1 MNLHIGKIELGHIPR
16 VVNIISDK
24 DILILDT
31 KIIEC
36 IDILEIRID
45 MFEEFS
51 TNSVAQKFNLA
62 KTRFDKPIIATIR
75 DPSEGGYSTID
86 DKYKCEL
93 FNVVMPFS
101 DAVDIEINSSEMLRG
116 IIPLYK
122 NHNKLIIGSYHN
134 FNNTPDIEDLTDIV
148 LRAEQYGADITKIA
162 VMANTRNDMAKL
174 ISFTINNRDRNLIT
188 ISLGSIGQIS
198 RILNPIIGSLMTY
211 GYINSP
217 SAPGQISAMDI
228 INYLKIFDPEYKHDK
243 KINIF

>member
-31 KIIEC
+31 KDIEC

-45 MFEEFS
+45 MFKEFS
-51 TNSVAQKFNLA
+51 TSYVAQRFDLA
-62 KTRFDKPIIATIR
+62 KTRFNKPIIATIR
-75 DPSEGGYSTID
+75 DPREGGYSIIN
-86 DKYKCEL
+86 DKYKYEL

-101 DAVDIEINSSEMLRG
+101 DAVDIEINSSEMLKG

-134 FNNTPDIEDLTDIV
+134 FNNTPDTENLTDIV
-148 LRAEQYGADITKIA
+148 LRAEQYGADIIKIA
-162 VMANTRNDMAKL
+162 VMANTKEDMANL
-174 ISFTINNRDRNLIT
+174 ISFTINNRDRGLIT

-217 SAPGQISAMDI
+217 LAPGQIPAMDI
-228 INYLKIFDPEYKHDK
+228 VNYLKIFDPEYKHSK
-243 KINIF
+243 K